1 MIEFHDPR
9 GAVGTPLEAYT
20 LAHDL
25 TADDGQGTTVALLAN
40 GFPDS
45 ENFLDA
51 LGAALKN
58 RLPNIRVRA
67 WNKGNA
73 SIPAPA
79 DMLDEIRST
88 CQVAIAAYGH

>member
-1 MIEFHDPR
+1 MITFHDPR
-9 GAVGTPLEAYT
+9 GERATESEPYT
-20 LAHDL
+20 LSYELA
-25 TADDGQGTTVALLAN
+25 ADGQGTTVALLAN

-51 LGAALKN
+51 VGRVLSA
-58 RLPNIRVRA
+58 RLPKLEIKS

-73 SIPAPA
+73 SIPAPQQ
-79 DMLDEIRST
+79 MLDEIKAS